1 MTCPDFVSFP
11 APAKLNLNLLITGKR
26 NDGYHLLDSDF
37 CLIDLC
43 DTIDIAVRDDGVIAL
58 LNPLEGVPPENDL
71 TVRAAQLLQS
81 FAQVS
86 LGASLRLHKRIPMGG
101 GLGGGSSD
109 AATVL
114 MALNRLWQCGLSDEA
129 LIQLGVQ
136 LGADVPFFIFG
147 RSARVR
153 GIGEQ
158 MQAIS
163 VPEAWYVV
171 LHPTVHVP
179 TANVFR
185 EFSRQ
190 LLTGEVTFSTMRT
203 LATTQQKTNDL
214 QRVVCRMYPAVE
226 QALSALNEYGSPL
239 MTGSGACVFLEC
251 SNEDQAKTVYQSLSS
266 KFRGFVAKGLAA
278 HPMSDRE

>member
-1 MTCPDFVSFP
+1 MTCPEFVSFP

-26 NDGYHLLDSDF
+26 EDGYHLLDSDF

-43 DTIDIAVRDDGVIAL
+43 DTIDIALREDGVIEL
-58 LNPLEGVPPENDL
+58 LNPIDGVPVEQDL
-71 TVRAAQLLQS
+71 TIRAARLLQS
-81 FAQVS
+81 FTGVTQ
-86 LGASLRLHKRIPMGG
+86 GASLRVHKRIPMGG

-114 MALNRLWQCGLSDEA
+114 MALNRLWLCGLADTV
-129 LIQLGVQ
+129 LMQLGVQ

-158 MQAIS
+158 LQAID
-163 VPEAWYVV
+163 VPDAWYVV

-179 TANVFR
+179 TANVFK

-190 LLTGEVTFSTMRT
+190 LLTGGVTFSIMRT
-203 LATTQQKTNDL
+203 LATTQQNQNDL
-214 QRVVCRMYPAVE
+214 QSVVCEMYPTVNK
-226 QALSALNEYGSPL
+226 ALSVLKEYGSPL
-239 MTGSGACVFLEC
+239 MTGSGACVFLVC
-251 SNEDQAKTVYQSLSS
+251 SNEDQAKTVYESLSL
-266 KFRGFVAKGLAA
+266 KFSGFVAKGLAI
-278 HPMSDRE
+278 HPMMDRG